1 MQSIMK
7 LLDVV
12 NTLHKVFQ
20 ISSQDCTICGINEE
34 KKKKGIYTVKDMYN
48 DIKTFCNNSCIL
60 SDECSEDCPFYHYE
74 ANKTRKKH
82 LS

>member
-1 MQSIMK
+1 
-7 LLDVV
+7 
-12 NTLHKVFQ
+12 
-20 ISSQDCTICGINEE
+20 
-34 KKKKGIYTVKDMYN
+34 MYN